1 MDANNPTAS
10 PEPGGQDHSTPAQAN
25 IQGVVSH
32 ENSSSHAL
40 PKPRADGRKK
50 FTAEQTSRMEMLFR
64 ENTHPSREQRYELA
78 NLFNV

>member
-1 MDANNPTAS
+1 MDADNPTVS
-10 PEPGGQDHSTPAQAN
+10 PEPGGQDHSAQAN
-25 IQGVVSH
+25 IQGAASH
-32 ENSSSHAL
+32 ENSSPHAV

-50 FTAEQTSRMEMLFR
+50 FTAEQTLHMETLFR